1 MPMNT
6 ESTVDD
12 CPIIMEEE
20 VFPGIPNPDSGSR
33 DCPKNE
39 KVSNSPK
46 KANFS
51 KSTKPSADMMKKMV
65 ASKTVETMKEID
77 LINFINSIG
86 GSIINTKKFKKDEL
100 VSEIYAHFENIEK
113 ENFENSIKTAGSS
126 SEKPPQKKF
135 KFAPIGE

>member
-39 KVSNSPK
+39 KV
-46 KANFS
+46 NFS
-51 KSTKPSADMMKKMV
+51 KSIKPSADMMKKMV

>member
-33 DCPKNE
+33 DCPKNV

-46 KANFS
+46 KVNFS
-51 KSTKPSADMMKKMV
+51 KSNKPSADMMKKMV

-113 ENFENSIKTAGSS
+113 ENFENSIKTAESS